1 MKKINFNEYNENKKR
16 VLNKIFGEQIK
27 YLYVDDYF
35 PIVKSERHYGKI
47 LFLIEKILKNYYNIL
62 AYDKTDEIIN
72 NRQITKYIV
81 RFNPL
86 KFKNMQ
92 LGSLEIEL
100 KFNITYLSEIFETLS
115 KEDFEI
121 YLQYSI
127 DNDILKEFKRNII
140 I

>member
-1 MKKINFNEYNENKKR
+1 M
-16 VLNKIFGEQIK
+16 
-27 YLYVDDYF
+27 
-35 PIVKSERHYGKI
+35 
-47 LFLIEKILKNYYNIL
+47 KNYYNIL

-92 LGSLEIEL
+92 IGSLEIEL
-100 KFNITYLSEIFETLS
+100 KFNITFLSEIFETLS

-121 YLQYSI
+121 YLLHSI
-127 DNDILKEFKRNII
+127 DVDILREFKRNII

>member
-1 MKKINFNEYNENKKR
+1 MKKTNEYYELRKQ
-16 VLNKIFGEQIK
+16 VLNKIFGQQINK
-27 YLYVDDYF
+27 LYIEEYY

-47 LFLIEKILKNYYNIL
+47 IFLIEKVLKNYYNIL
-62 AYDKTDEIIN
+62 AYDKTDEII

-92 LGSLEIEL
+92 IGSLEIEL
-100 KFNITYLSEIFETLS
+100 KFNITFLSEIIETLS

-127 DNDILKEFKRNII
+127 DNYILKEFKRNII